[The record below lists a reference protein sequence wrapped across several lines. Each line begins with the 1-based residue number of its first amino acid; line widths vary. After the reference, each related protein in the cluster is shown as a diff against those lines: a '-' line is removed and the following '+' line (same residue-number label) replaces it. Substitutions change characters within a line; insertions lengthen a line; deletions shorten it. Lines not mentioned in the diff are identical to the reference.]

1 MQEKELVSKRVK
13 EDLAFVFENLN
24 SANFIHNQGFSEQV
38 NKDLEEVIVTDI
50 LGEKLANLP
59 KTQTVINLIHW
70 NEPKIK
76 KSLFSKKITATITG
90 IGDSYW
96 LVGGEK
102 SSIPGEIEKE
112 GIRENFPATYILEY
126 REKDGNLVLVNLE
139 DDNGQYLGESR
150 TWPGRPELMKKYKE
164 NPSLIE

>member
-1 MQEKELVSKRVK
+1 MHDRNLISKRASD
-13 EDLAFVFENLN
+13 DLNFIFKSLN
-24 SANFIHNQGFSEQV
+24 SSRFTYNQGFSEKI

-50 LGEKLANLP
+50 LAEKLENQP
-59 KTQTVINLIHW
+59 KTQAVISLLNQC
-70 NEPKIK
+70 EPKIK
-76 KSLFSKKITATITG
+76 KSLFSKKIKVIIKGAG
-90 IGDSYW
+90 NSYW

-112 GIRENFPATYILEY
+112 GIRENYPAEYILEY
-126 REKDGNLVLVNLE
+126 KEVNGNLILVNFE

-164 NPSLIE
+164 NPNVIE